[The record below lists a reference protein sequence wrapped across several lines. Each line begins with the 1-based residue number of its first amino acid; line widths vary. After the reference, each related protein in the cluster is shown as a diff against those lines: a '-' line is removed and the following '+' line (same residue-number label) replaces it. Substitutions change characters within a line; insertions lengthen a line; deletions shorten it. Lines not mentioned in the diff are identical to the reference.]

1 MLEYFLKQF
10 RAIIALVIL
19 NIQFSVFSDR
29 VFSSSYNIIKALI
42 QIQIPANG
50 PHYVA
55 ELTSHPFI
63 SVMSVFPGQTSEDL
77 AKKSGPICSC
87 DITIYVST
95 GHNPHYTDLT

>member
-1 MLEYFLKQF
+1 MPQLEFP
-10 RAIIALVIL
+10 VT
-19 NIQFSVFSDR
+19 V
-29 VFSSSYNIIKALI
+29 SSSSKLSKNPV
-42 QIQIPANG
+42 PANG
-50 PHYVA
+50 PHYIA
-55 ELTSHPFI
+55 TLTSRPFI